1 MKFYYHLT
9 PTSNTVLY
17 NLFPSY
23 VVDSFSTDDCA
34 NCIFTPKTL
43 ALDGCYIAIQAMH
56 T

>member
-1 MKFYYHLT
+1 MKFCYHLT

-17 NLFPSY
+17 NLFSSY
-23 VVDSFSTDDCA
+23 VVDSISIDDC

-56 T
+56 I